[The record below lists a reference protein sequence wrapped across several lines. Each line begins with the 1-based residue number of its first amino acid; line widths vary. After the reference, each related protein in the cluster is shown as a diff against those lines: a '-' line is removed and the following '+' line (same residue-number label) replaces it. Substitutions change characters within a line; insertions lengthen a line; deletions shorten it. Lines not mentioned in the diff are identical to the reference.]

1 MMILF
6 FRLFQTDATKRK
18 LLPKVSAMFCDFNL
32 QYLFQK
38 KKKSLIS
45 SMLLGACGRPVK
57 VIVLA

>member
-38 KKKSLIS
+38 KKSLIL
-45 SMLLGACGRPVK
+45 SMLLGACGRLVK